1 MTKKEKTVMRL
12 YGIDKDEFLV
22 KVARAYMAYLEM
34 QGKTYSVQIAFTR
47 QKKRDE
53 RIRARVKLNSFDIVV
68 TNPPHGKKLVEADL
82 DTLEQYELALKWKE
96 EDGVWK
102 AEGRREYVASAI
114 LFLERC
120 LQFLRLGGINSALG
134 P

>member
-68 TNPPHGKKLVEADL
+68 IRAVIAMPE
-82 DTLEQYELALKWKE
+82 ELFQPYIPITRH
-96 EDGVWK
+96 VF
-102 AEGRREYVASAI
+102 S
-114 LFLERC
+114 
-120 LQFLRLGGINSALG
+120 S
-134 P
+134 